1 MRRLL
6 VMVVLLCLT
15 ATMALAQDPVKVDP
29 KHYKV
34 DVDNAQVRILRIT
47 IGPHEKTPMHEH
59 PASATVWLTDA
70 NGKLTSS
77 DGKTEEFHM
86 TAGQVQWSGPE
97 KHWGENTSDKPLE
110 LIQVEL
116 KSSGAK
122 TAAAQGW
129 IDPVTVDPK
138 HYKVELEN
146 DQVRVLRYTAG
157 PHEKSAMH
165 DHPAYIVVAVAD
177 GKTQFTLPD
186 GKTREATIKAGQATW
201 NGPEKH
207 ASENLGDKPAEAV
220 LIELKGGSMPAAP
233 PAKK

>member
-1 MRRLL
+1 MRRVLL
-6 VMVVLLCLT
+6 FAALLCL
-15 ATMALAQDPVKVDP
+15 AALPLAAQDPVKVDP

-34 DVDNAQVRILRIT
+34 EVDNAQVRILRIT

-70 NGKLTSS
+70 NGKLTIS
-77 DGKTEEFHM
+77 DGKTEELHM
-86 TAGQVQWSGPE
+86 KAGQAQWSGPE
-97 KHWGENTSDKPLE
+97 KHWGENTSDKPFE

-122 TAAAQGW
+122 AAAAKGW
-129 IDPVTVDPK
+129 VDPVAVDPK
-138 HYKVELEN
+138 HYAVEAEN
-146 DQVRVLRYTAG
+146 DQVRVLRYKAG
-157 PHEKSAMH
+157 PHEKSVMH
-165 DHPAYIVVAVAD
+165 DHPAYIVVALAD
-177 GKTQFTLPD
+177 GKTKFTLPD
-186 GKTREATIKAGQATW
+186 GKTREAAIKARQATW

-207 ASENLGDKPAEAV
+207 ASENLSDKPAEAV

>member
-6 VMVVLLCLT
+6 VMVVLLGLT

-34 DVDNAQVRILRIT
+34 EFDNAQVRILRIT

-59 PASATVWLTDA
+59 PASAAVWLTDA

-86 TAGQVQWSGPE
+86 KAGQTQWSGPE

-122 TAAAQGW
+122 AAAAKGW
-129 IDPVTVDPK
+129 IDPLTVEPK

-146 DQVRVLRYTAG
+146 DQVRVLRYKAG
-157 PHEKSAMH
+157 PHEKSVMH
-165 DHPAYIVVAVAD
+165 DHPAYIVVTFAE
-177 GKTQFTLPD
+177 GRTKFTLPD
-186 GKTREATIKAGQATW
+186 GKTREATSKAGQATW

-207 ASENLGDKPAEAV
+207 GSENLSDKPVEAV
-220 LIELKGGSMPAAP
+220 LIELKGGSIAAAP